1 MANFMVDGNTV
12 QLWYNVDG
20 NWCFDGY
27 TYWDFDN
34 DADAESFAKRMNSA
48 VATSLL
54 KAVA

>member
-1 MANFMVDGNTV
+1 MANFMVDGNAV

-27 TYWDFDN
+27 TYWEFTS
-34 DADAESFAKRMNSA
+34 DADAEAFAKRMNNA

>member
-1 MANFMVDGNTV
+1 MANFTVDGNAV

-20 NWCFDGY
+20 NWYFDGY
-27 TYWDFDN
+27 TCWHFDN
-34 DADAESFAKRMNSA
+34 DADAEAFAKRMNDA